1 MPLNASRITHLRL
14 HHQGIASVRTDT
26 IAETVARLGAVQ
38 AQDYHASLWAVGLR
52 TSDATEADVE
62 AAITRGEIIRTWPM
76 RGTLHLVAAADVR
89 WMLTLLASRVIA
101 LDAARQQREYGLDER
116 LAGHCAE
123 VVARALEGSRRLT
136 RSALYEVLESAGIAT
151 GQQRGLHILGLL
163 AQQGVLCQ
171 GPREGRQPTFA
182 LLHEWAPQARELPR
196 DQALAELA
204 QRYFRSR
211 GPATLQ
217 DFAGWSGLTVTDARR
232 GLQAV
237 AAQLQ
242 KADLDGRDYW
252 FAANQEQPQPAA
264 AVHLLPAFDEYLI
277 AYKDRSAMLEPALA
291 RRVIGI
297 NGLYSPAVVID
308 GRVAATWKRT
318 ISKEP
323 MALQLQP
330 LRVLNKT
337 ELRAIGSCVRRYG
350 QFLGRP
356 LQLTD

>member
-1 MPLNASRITHLRL
+1 MTPQQLTAIRL
-14 HHQGIASVRTDT
+14 HRQGIASPLAATVAD
-26 IAETVARLGAVQ
+26 TVARLGAVQ
-38 AQDYHASLWAVGLR
+38 AQDYHAALWAVGLR
-52 TSDATEADVE
+52 TSDANEADVE
-62 AAITRGEIIRTWPM
+62 AAIAGGQIIRTWPM

-116 LAGHCAE
+116 LAGRCAE
-123 VVARALEGSRRLT
+123 VVARALEGGRRLT
-136 RSALYEVLESAGIAT
+136 RSAVYEVLESAGIAT
-151 GQQRGLHILGLL
+151 GQQRGLQIIGLL
-163 AQQGVLCQ
+163 AQQAVLCQ

-217 DFAGWSGLTVTDARR
+217 DFAGWSGLTVADAKR

-252 FAANQEQPQPAA
+252 FATDHEPQPPA

-277 AYKDRSAMLEPALA
+277 AYKDRSAMLDPALA

-297 NGLYSPAVVID
+297 NGLYSPVVVID

-318 ISKEP
+318 ISKETL
-323 MALQLQP
+323 ALQLQP
-330 LRVLNKT
+330 LRVLNKI
-337 ELRAIGSCVRRYG
+337 ELRAIVSCVRRYG
-350 QFLGRP
+350 QFLGRAA
-356 LQLTD
+356 QLTD

>member
-1 MPLNASRITHLRL
+1 MTPQQLTAIRL
-14 HHQGIASVRTDT
+14 HRQGIASPLATTVAD
-26 IAETVARLGAVQ
+26 TVARLGAVQ
-38 AQDYHASLWAVGLR
+38 AQDYHAALWAVGLR
-52 TSDATEADVE
+52 TSDANEADVE
-62 AAITRGEIIRTWPM
+62 AAIAGGQIIRTWPM

-116 LAGHCAE
+116 LAGRCAE
-123 VVARALEGSRRLT
+123 VLARALEGGRRLT
-136 RSALYEVLESAGIAT
+136 RSTLYEVLENAGIAT
-151 GQQRGLHILGLL
+151 GQQRGLQIIGLL

-217 DFAGWSGLTVTDARR
+217 DFAGWSGLTMTDARG
-232 GLQAV
+232 GLQA
-237 AAQLQ
+237 AEQQLQ
-242 KADLDGRDYW
+242 KISLDNRDYW
-252 FAANQEQPQPAA
+252 FAANQEQPQPAT

-277 AYKDRSAMLEPALA
+277 AYKDRSAALDPALA
-291 RRVIGI
+291 RQVIGI
-297 NGLYSPAVVID
+297 NGLYHPVVVVH

-318 ISKEP
+318 IDKDSI
-323 MALQLQP
+323 ALQLRP
-330 LRVLNKT
+330 LRALNKT
-337 ELRAIGSCVRRYG
+337 EMRAIGGCVRRYG
-350 QFLGRP
+350 KFLGKTVR
-356 LQLTD
+356 LDD